1 MVLFYSTQMN
11 NNYKQTKRFGLA
23 RVLSKMGLASRTQA
37 SVWIADGLVQV
48 NGRII
53 TDVEFPVRMEVDQVL
68 VNSQNAIVQERI
80 VLMLNKPRGLLTTRS
95 DEQQRATVYECLPAE
110 MPWLAPVGRL
120 DKASEGLLLMTNDP
134 VWAAKITD
142 PTTGPD
148 KTYHVQINA
157 IPSQAQLATMLQ
169 GLNTDIGLL
178 SVKHVVVLRQG
189 EKNAWLEII
198 LDEGR
203 NRQIRRLLQAL
214 DISVLRLIRVQIGAL
229 KLNELP
235 KGQWRALTEHEIDLL
250 NNA

>member
-1 MVLFYSTQMN
+1 MVLFYSTQMI

-120 DKASEGLLLMTNDP
+120 DKGSEGLLLMTNDP

-157 IPSQAQLATMLQ
+157 LPSQVQLSAMQ
-169 GLNTDIGLL
+169 EGVSTDVGQL
-178 SVKHVVVLRQG
+178 SVKRVEVLRQG

-198 LDEGR
+198 LEEGR